1 MMSRA
6 LILKIV
12 SFILFWAAILH
23 FTNFILG
30 GIITVY
36 GYIIPVYFSL
46 LISMILAYLGYKVK
60 KLNADFF

>member
-1 MMSRA
+1 MSRT

-23 FTNFILG
+23 FTSFILG

>member
-1 MMSRA
+1 MSRA

-30 GIITVY
+30 GIITGY

-60 KLNADFF
+60 KLNADFL

>member
-1 MMSRA
+1 MSRA

-30 GIITVY
+30 GIIIVY

-46 LISMILAYLGYKVK
+46 LVSMILAYLGYKVK